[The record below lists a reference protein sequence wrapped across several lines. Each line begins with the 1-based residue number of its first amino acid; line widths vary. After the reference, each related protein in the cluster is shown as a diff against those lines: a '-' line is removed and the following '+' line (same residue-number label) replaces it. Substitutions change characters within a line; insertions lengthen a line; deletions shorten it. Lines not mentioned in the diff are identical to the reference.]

1 MSCVLVLVAHNKK
14 KKKGGTQWTLIAH
27 KTRKWTKGYKDVVV
41 HVSFLQVLHD
51 GLLCDF
57 GQQDHVVHAA
67 LLHIL
72 TLPVIFSLNDMEERG
87 SCRRVWNA
95 SFLWIWLTVS
105 HFVEIRFFIRSV
117 PHSTLIWT
125 FALGDAPGNNNSNG
139 TTRNWTGKYTLT
151 T

>member
-1 MSCVLVLVAHNKK
+1 MSCALVLVAHNKNK
-14 KKKGGTQWTLIAH
+14 KGTQWTLIAH
-27 KTRKWTKGYKDVVV
+27 KTRKWTEGYKDVVV

-72 TLPVIFSLNDMEERG
+72 TLPVIFSLNDIEERG
-87 SCRRVWNA
+87 SSRRVWNA

-105 HFVEIRFFIRSV
+105 HFVEMRFSIQSV
-117 PHSTLIWT
+117 PHSTFIWT
-125 FALGDAPGNNNSNG
+125 FARGDPQG
-139 TTRNWTGKYTLT
+139 TTIAMAQYGIGRENTY
-151 T
+151 